1 VQSHALQNPFPKSV
15 FEFQTSIATIVQ
27 SHVLQSQEW
36 WVGGFVCT
44 ISAVE
49 AAITPASM
57 MVICMTFAWSMQTE
71 SLWPLI
77 PVLPSYGHG
86 HELPGPRYSSLI
98 HGQYLNDFII
108 TGENGSIDGQG
119 AWWWHQHKLQKL
131 KYTRGHLIEL
141 LWSSN
146 IEISNVTLRNSPF
159 WTVHPYDCT
168 NVTIHGVTILAPLNA
183 PNTDGIDPGIHSSL
197 FLLNY
202 PHH

>member
-1 VQSHALQNPFPKSV
+1 MQSHALQNLFPKSV

-86 HELPGPRYSSLI
+86 HEPPGPRYSSLI

-108 TGENGSIDGQG
+108 TGRYLGLHFFLVSQFSDYYYFI
-119 AWWWHQHKLQKL
+119 
-131 KYTRGHLIEL
+131 I
-141 LWSSN
+141 
-146 IEISNVTLRNSPF
+146 F
-159 WTVHPYDCT
+159 F
-168 NVTIHGVTILAPLNA
+168 
-183 PNTDGIDPGIHSSL
+183 PNNRCMQPKKPQIT
-197 FLLNY
+197 
-202 PHH
+202 